1 MRIRLIVAA
10 VVVLCGQSLS
20 AQELVGQ
27 RIIMLRGW
35 AAVRH
40 ADNDRPRTS
49 VGINLVSEVVRVEG
63 DRVWVGSTGGDDSGW
78 LDRKD
83 VLPLS
88 EAIAYFDQL
97 IQKNARDWGA
107 YLRRAEVKHAL
118 NQRESATADYT
129 RAIELHPTEAFLY
142 LRRGR
147 HLITRRI
154 CDGAMRDFSEAIRLA
169 PTSVR
174 QDYNLT
180 AELYSLQSGVYASCP
195 DNAFRNGRRAVE
207 TAAQAVALDPSRP
220 TLLTILAAAYAS
232 ANDFSSAV
240 QFQQRALNSSR
251 FPSGYRDEAERQLR
265 QYRESLTPQ
274 STGR

>member
-10 VVVLCGQSLS
+10 VVVLCGQSLP

-40 ADNDRPRTS
+40 ADNDRARTS
-49 VGINLVSEVVRVEG
+49 VGINLVSEVVRVQG

-78 LDRKD
+78 VDRKD

-88 EAIAYFDQL
+88 EAIAYFDQA
-97 IQKNARDWGA
+97 IQQNARDWDA

-147 HLITRRI
+147 HLMTRKI
-154 CDGAMRDFSEAIRLA
+154 CDGAMRDFAQAIRLA

-195 DNAFRNGRRAVE
+195 DGAFRDGRRAVE
-207 TAAQAVALDPSRP
+207 TAAQAVSLDPSRP

-265 QYRESLTPQ
+265 QLP
-274 STGR
+274 